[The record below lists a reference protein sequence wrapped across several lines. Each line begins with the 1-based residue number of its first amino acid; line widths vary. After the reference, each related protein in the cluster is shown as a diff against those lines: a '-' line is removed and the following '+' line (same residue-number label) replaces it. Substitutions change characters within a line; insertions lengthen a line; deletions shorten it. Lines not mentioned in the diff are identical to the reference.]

1 MRVKYKFLSAPISF
15 ENNLIKVL
23 VIENQIIYRNT
34 IIQLYEDNIDEWFIL
49 SKDYKPVEFSKNVK
63 FIDNILSFSMND
75 KKLMSKIN
83 LDLEQFANSNY
94 LENLQR
100 IKGELLELS
109 LNLSAELDFNVEYSG
124 NIETSSIIK
133 LMSFRPRDDC
143 EYPLER
149 LTRYLFLLNNYLG
162 ISLFITNNLYF
173 YFSDKDVNTLFE
185 TLSFHHIKLIDIE
198 GMDSFSR
205 SDLSEVLIVDKDL
218 CEIVD
223 N

>member
-49 SKDYKPVEFSKNVK
+49 SKDYKPVEFSKNIK

-149 LTRYLFLLNNYLG
+149 LTRYLVLLNNYLG

-198 GMDSFSR
+198 GMDSFNR

>member
-109 LNLSAELDFNVEYSG
+109 LNLSAELDFNVEYDG

-149 LTRYLFLLNNYLG
+149 LTRYLVLLNNYLG

-185 TLSFHHIKLIDIE
+185 TLSIHHIKLIDIE
-198 GMDSFSR
+198 GTDSFSR

-218 CEIVD
+218 CEILD